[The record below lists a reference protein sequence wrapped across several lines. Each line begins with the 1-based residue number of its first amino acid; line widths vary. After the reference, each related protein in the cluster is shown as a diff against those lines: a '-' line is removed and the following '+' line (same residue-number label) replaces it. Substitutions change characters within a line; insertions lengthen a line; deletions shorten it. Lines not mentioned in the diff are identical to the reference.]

1 MPRPLPRARAVALAL
16 MAVTLA
22 GLLPVQG
29 APAPQPAP
37 AFTLEPL
44 GGKPVRLADFKG
56 SPIVLL
62 FWAPW

>member
-1 MPRPLPRARAVALAL
+1 

-22 GLLPVQG
+22 GLFSAQG
-29 APAPQPAP
+29 AAGQPAP

-56 SPIVLL
+56 SPVVLL